1 MDLGPVASHE
11 PRTIADEDRDA
22 AVLVPVIERS
32 SGAHLLFIK
41 RGDHLGEHPGQM
53 GFPGGGKEP
62 SDADIRETAIRE
74 SREEI
79 GLQREEI
86 EFVGQLDDTRT
97 TSRYAVTP
105 FVARVPDRVYRPD
118 RREVSEI
125 AILAVDD
132 LTEPDNYEAER
143 REHPRHGEVL
153 VHFFTV
159 DGYTVWGATGRM
171 LVHFL
176 ELVTDWAPPAGVDW
190 VVDPEADVRPDST

>member
-1 MDLGPVASHE
+1 MDLGPVAAHE

-22 AVLVPVIERS
+22 AVLVPVIERP

-74 SREEI
+74 AREEI
-79 GLQREEI
+79 GLRREEI
-86 EFVGQLDDTRT
+86 DFVGQLDDTRT
-97 TSRYAVTP
+97 TSRYAVSP
-105 FVARVPDRVYRPD
+105 FVARVPDRRYRPD

-132 LTEPDNYEAER
+132 LTDPNNYEVER

-176 ELVTDWAPPAGVDW
+176 ELVTDWAPPTGVDW
-190 VVDPEADVRPDST
+190 VVDPDADVRPDSS